1 MGHKNEVIGSLIP
14 RGTYDMRNENTLKRG
29 FGILNMYI

>member
-14 RGTYDMRNENTLKRG
+14 RGTWDA
-29 FGILNMYI
+29 